1 MKLSFDEDNSCH
13 GMNKYRNPNI
23 NLLKWLIAIG
33 ILGTIGWFT
42 YGEIMKDQAC
52 PNGHCSKNGRF
63 QCE

>member
-1 MKLSFDEDNSCH
+1 MFSWNNDILIMGEEMKSLF
-13 GMNKYRNPNI
+13 KAI
-23 NLLKWLIAIG
+23 LIIS
-33 ILGTIGWFT
+33 ILGSIVWFI